1 MKNQLVNFRKKGTY
15 GNGDGK
21 DASHKGGKI
30 VGFEAQSKNRGRA
43 EKSRLKKES
52 IIVENPAAI
61 AAGVRAAMDRA
72 KEREL
77 KSPGGKSVK
86 VATALANKKHP
97 QHKKAKGIIDKIKD
111 KAKQMLSKS
120 KSKSASKP
128 QPKKQSKGDMDYYKR
143 QFNIENK
150 VIEINGVKYKPVEE
164 GFGGELKGSKKKKFE
179 KARKENAEQLGY
191 KLTGKSDV
199 NESLNERSNPSDKK
213 ELLRALKNSKVADAF
228 SLNNDEL
235 VIEMTSPS
243 GTNFVVGNIRKYKN

>member
-1 MKNQLVNFRKKGTY
+1 
-15 GNGDGK
+15 
-21 DASHKGGKI
+21 
-30 VGFEAQSKNRGRA
+30 
-43 EKSRLKKES
+43 
-52 IIVENPAAI
+52 
-61 AAGVRAAMDRA
+61 
-72 KEREL
+72 
-77 KSPGGKSVK
+77 
-86 VATALANKKHP
+86 
-97 QHKKAKGIIDKIKD
+97 
-111 KAKQMLSKS
+111 
-120 KSKSASKP
+120 
-128 QPKKQSKGDMDYYKR
+128 MDYYKR